1 MFTVNDKSPQRQ
13 AAGAAL
19 YFCCEMCAAYF
30 TATAERVLALRGLST
45 AR

>member
-1 MFTVNDKSPQRQ
+1 MFTVKDTSPQRQ
-13 AAGAAL
+13 AAGASL

-30 TATAERVLALRGLST
+30 AATAERVLALRGLST